1 MDRREMISRIA
12 TAEKAI
18 RQVSPSIVQVLREL
32 NNHSTPDEII
42 AKNMELADSMMKVIN
57 DSQALQQL
65 LKEEELV

>member
-1 MDRREMISRIA
+1 MQRQEMISRIA

-32 NNHSTPDEII
+32 NNYNTSDEII

-57 DSQALQQL
+57 DSQALQKL